1 MGYVKDEFA
10 FLIDGFEP
18 SKVLVIYLASLDV
31 IYFSKKNVIFFADAK
46 SDIIFV
52 PSLVRRTNI
61 TAKQYH
67 STEGRI

>member
-52 PSLVRRTNI
+52 P
-61 TAKQYH
+61 
-67 STEGRI
+67 